1 MNKAYIVSTDKGEV
15 KDFVGEVLRY
25 VEEQKN
31 WSRGQARQYI
41 GWSDMVQGETTIV
54 AQPGKIDSAL
64 FKDALKFAKTETKTD
79 YKMARPDNY
88 IGESRRER
96 KHGGCM
102 LKESEENGFDWKHG
116 NFELADL
123 VSFVEDKTGLDFKQ
137 SLPGEKDE
145 NAVINEIYTAILDDG
160 GILQV
165 SRYVDENNDML
176 ECYLDGEY
184 LFGIDPSGD
193 EDADEEGEDTN
204 AERDEFLGKVVD
216 LAKKHG
222 GRMLK
227 ESEENYYAV
236 ENVHVEV
243 FGEAD
248 ETFDTDPNGDS
259 FSGYYKDDDELIKR
273 VGEAFGIMN
282 LQDFSKEHYDDEH
295 RIIVSTFMADG
306 IDEENPFDFSNATLD
321 DVHGDDEVV
330 ITITYDGGAMNE
342 DVDEDEDIY
351 IVPEW
356 ALPYIVNND
365 PSGLEDDE
373 IEAVDNFVKNLPGG
387 VLDTLEDEDGSIYNF
402 FSKTNDL
409 PGKHGKLGNTCV
421 EMRLVKI

>member
-1 MNKAYIVSTDKGEV
+1 MNKAFIISTDKGEV

-41 GWSDMVQGETTIV
+41 GWSDMVQGETAIV
-54 AQPGKIDSAL
+54 AQPGKIDSTL
-64 FKDALKFAKTETKTD
+64 FNDALKFAKTETKTD

-88 IGESRRER
+88 IGESRRDR
-96 KHGGCM
+96 KHGGC
-102 LKESEENGFDWKHG
+102 
-116 NFELADL
+116 
-123 VSFVEDKTGLDFKQ
+123 
-137 SLPGEKDE
+137 
-145 NAVINEIYTAILDDG
+145 
-160 GILQV
+160 
-165 SRYVDENNDML
+165 
-176 ECYLDGEY
+176 
-184 LFGIDPSGD
+184 
-193 EDADEEGEDTN
+193 
-204 AERDEFLGKVVD
+204 
-216 LAKKHG
+216 
-222 GRMLK
+222 MLK

-282 LQDFSKEHYDDEH
+282 LQDFSKEHYNDEH
-295 RIIVSTFMADG
+295 RIIVSTFMADR

-342 DVDEDEDIY
+342 EASSWLVTVNDFGVSFGTYNNKDEADAVAAEMNKRRGRDDVVVIPLDANGGIYTDDIEGGETEDEDEDIY

-387 VLDTLEDEDGSIYNF
+387 VLDTLEDEDGSIYTF
-402 FSKTNDL
+402 FSRTNDL
-409 PGKHGKLGNTCV
+409 PGKHGELGNTCV